1 MRARSRAVL
10 LTASAIHFVHDG
22 FADIVIVLLP
32 VWAQEFRLAL
42 WQVGVI
48 RTAYTGG
55 MAAFQIPAGFLA
67 ERWGERVLLAVGT
80 AVTATGF
87 FVAGWAGGFA
97 SLFVILLLAGLGS
110 GVQHPLSSSLVS
122 KAYEDGPRRAALGTY
137 NFAGDLGKVAV
148 PAAVGLATAIVG
160 WQSAAAGYALV
171 GFVAAGLI
179 VVILTRLAA
188 GDAPIATRS
197 AGATATRTGGW
208 GIRDTRGFQALTA
221 IGMIDNSTRTGLLTF
236 LPFVLIAK
244 GLTVAGVG
252 GALALVFAG
261 GAVGKF
267 VCGLIAERV
276 GIIRT
281 VVLTE
286 AATALGICAALV
298 APLPVALALLFPLGI
313 ALNGTSSVLYA
324 TVADF
329 VTADRRSRGY
339 GLYYTLSIGASA
351 ASPTIYGVVGDAFG
365 AVTALTIL
373 SVIVLA
379 TIPLCLLL
387 RPSLATA
394 ASA

>member
-1 MRARSRAVL
+1 
-10 LTASAIHFVHDG
+10 
-22 FADIVIVLLP
+22 
-32 VWAQEFRLAL
+32 
-42 WQVGVI
+42 
-48 RTAYTGG
+48 
-55 MAAFQIPAGFLA
+55 LA
-67 ERWGERVLLAVGT
+67 ERWGERGVLAVGT
-80 AVTATGF
+80 AVTAAGF
-87 FVAGWAGGFA
+87 IVDGWAGGFA
-97 SLFVILLLAGLGS
+97 SLLAILLLAGLGS

-148 PAAVGLATAIVG
+148 PAAVGLATAFIG
-160 WQSAAAGYALV
+160 WRTAAAGYALV
-171 GFVAAGLI
+171 GLVAAGLI

-188 GDAPIATRS
+188 GGAPP
-197 AGATATRTGGW
+197 TARESGGGTARVSGW
-208 GIRDTRGFQALTA
+208 GIRDARGFRALTA

-286 AATALGICAALV
+286 VATALGIFAALV

-324 TVADF
+324 TVADL

-351 ASPTIYGVVGDAFG
+351 ASPTIYGLVGDAFG
-365 AVTALTIL
+365 AVRALTIL
-373 SVIVLA
+373 AVIVLA
-379 TIPLCLLL
+379 TIPLCLVL

-394 ASA
+394 ARA